1 MRLSRLIARLD
12 VKGES
17 LIKSV
22 QFEGLRVMG
31 DPSEA
36 AVRYYEDGI
45 DEILSVD
52 PVASLYGRNGLHDIL
67 RRTVRDV
74 FVPITAV
81 GGIRCVDDARE
92 VLRSGADKVGINTAA
107 LQRPELIGELAAEFG
122 AQCVV
127 LSIEA
132 KQRSDRT
139 WECFVENGREA
150 VGRAPGEWAIEA
162 VERGAGEVLVT
173 SVDREGTRR
182 GFDDA
187 LVASVRAQVEVPVI
201 ASGGMGTPA
210 HIRSVLS
217 TGADGAAVADAFH
230 YRRWNVSALR
240 GELIGL
246 GIGLRP

>member
-12 VKGES
+12 VKGEN

-31 DPSEA
+31 DPAEA
-36 AVRYYEDGI
+36 AIRYYEGGI
-45 DEILSVD
+45 DEILYVD

-81 GGIRCVDDARE
+81 GGIRCTDDARA

-107 LQRPELIGELAAEFG
+107 LERPQLIEELAQEFG
-122 AQCVV
+122 SQCVV
-127 LSIEA
+127 LSVEA
-132 KQRSDRT
+132 KARPDGT
-139 WECFVENGREA
+139 WECFAENGREA
-150 VGRAPGEWAIEA
+150 TGRDPSDWASEA
-162 VERGAGEVLVT
+162 VERGAGEVLIT

-187 LVASVRAQVEVPVI
+187 LVAVVRGPVDVPVI
-201 ASGGMGTPA
+201 ASGGMGTPE
-210 HIRSVLS
+210 HLVSVLDA
-217 TGADGAAVADAFH
+217 GADGAAVADAFH
-230 YRRWNVSALR
+230 YGRWEVPALR
-240 GELIGL
+240 DALVDRGV
-246 GIGLRP
+246 GLRP

>member
-12 VKGES
+12 VKGEN

-31 DPSEA
+31 DPAEA
-36 AVRYYEDGI
+36 AIRYYEGGI
-45 DEILSVD
+45 DEILYVD

-81 GGIRCVDDARE
+81 GGIRCVDDARA
-92 VLRSGADKVGINTAA
+92 VLRSGADKVGVNTAA
-107 LQRPELIGELAAEFG
+107 LERPQLIGDLAEEFG
-122 AQCVV
+122 SQCVV

-132 KQRSDRT
+132 KSRPDGT
-139 WECFVENGREA
+139 WECFAENGREPT
-150 VGRAPGEWAIEA
+150 GREPSGWASEA

-187 LVASVRAQVEVPVI
+187 LVASVRESVHVPVI
-201 ASGGMGTPA
+201 ASGGMGTPE
-210 HIRSVLS
+210 HLVSVLEV
-217 TGADGAAVADAFH
+217 GADGAAVADAFH
-230 YRRWNVSALR
+230 YGRWDVTVLRAALTDR
-240 GELIGL
+240 GV
-246 GIGLRP
+246 GLRP

>member
-12 VKGES
+12 VKSEN

-22 QFEGLRVMG
+22 QFEGLRVLG
-31 DPSEA
+31 DPADA
-36 AVRYYEDGI
+36 AIRYYEGGI
-45 DEILSVD
+45 DEILYVD

-67 RRTVRDV
+67 RRTVQDV

-81 GGIRCVDDARE
+81 GGIRCIDDARA

-107 LQRPELIGELAAEFG
+107 LERPKLIGELAEEFG

-132 KQRSDRT
+132 KGRPDGT

-150 VGRAPGEWAIEA
+150 TGREPSEWALEA

-182 GFDDA
+182 GFDVA
-187 LVASVRAQVEVPVI
+187 LVTSVRESVDVPLI
-201 ASGGMGTPA
+201 ASGGMGMPE
-210 HIRSVLS
+210 HLVSVLDA
-217 TGADGAAVADAFH
+217 GADGAAVADAFH
-230 YRRWNVSALR
+230 YGRWEVSELR
-240 GELIGL
+240 AVLIDRGV
-246 GIGLRP
+246 GLRP

>member
-12 VKGES
+12 VKGGN

-31 DPSEA
+31 DPAEA
-36 AVRYYEDGI
+36 AVRYYDGGI
-45 DEILSVD
+45 DEILYVD

-67 RRTVRDV
+67 RRTVKGV

-81 GGIRCVDDARE
+81 GGIRCIDDARA
-92 VLRSGADKVGINTAA
+92 VLRSGADKIGVNTAA
-107 LQRPELIGELAAEFG
+107 LQRPQLIGELAEEFG
-122 AQCVV
+122 SQCVV

-132 KQRSDRT
+132 KGRFDGT
-139 WECFVENGREA
+139 WECFAENGREA
-150 VGRAPGEWAIEA
+150 TGRGPLDWASEA

-187 LVASVRAQVEVPVI
+187 LFASVRASLEVPVI
-201 ASGGMGTPA
+201 ASGGMGTPE
-210 HIRSVLS
+210 HLVSVLDA
-217 TGADGAAVADAFH
+217 GADGAAVADAFH
-230 YRRWNVSALR
+230 YGRWEVSALR
-240 GELIGL
+240 DALIDL
-246 GIGLRP
+246 GVGLRP